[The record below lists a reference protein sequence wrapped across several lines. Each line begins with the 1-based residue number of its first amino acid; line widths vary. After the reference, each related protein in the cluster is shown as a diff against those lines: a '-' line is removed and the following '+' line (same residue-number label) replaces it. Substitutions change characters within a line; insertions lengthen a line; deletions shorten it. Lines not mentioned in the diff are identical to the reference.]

1 MSCRGVTVRYGRTV
15 AVDAVTFEA
24 RSGEVLGLLGP
35 NGAGKTSLIRAL
47 TTILPLAAG
56 EAIIAG
62 IDRRYPNLIR
72 SRIGVLPESSGYPAH
87 QTVIE
92 FLRYH
97 GRLFGIP
104 GKVANEWGLR
114 LLNEMGLGAQAY
126 SLIRTFSR
134 GMVQRLGIARA
145 LINRPVVLFLDEPT
159 LGLDPAGQ
167 DEVLRRLRNV
177 ATDEGT
183 TVILSSHLLDDVAR
197 VCDRIVI
204 MNKGQLVSTG
214 SVEEVVRQAG
224 VSRSIRVRIAS
235 TDVDHAISRLSREQ
249 KILSVKS
256 TASWAGEIRVDIGD
270 SVTDGANLVAAAL
283 IAADIPLLSLELEG
297 TTLNDA
303 FLRLTT
309 WDRSYD
315 E

>member
-87 QTVIE
+87 QTAIE

-167 DEVLRRLRNV
+167 DEVLPRLRNV

-283 IAADIPLLSLELEG
+283 VAADIPLLSLELEG